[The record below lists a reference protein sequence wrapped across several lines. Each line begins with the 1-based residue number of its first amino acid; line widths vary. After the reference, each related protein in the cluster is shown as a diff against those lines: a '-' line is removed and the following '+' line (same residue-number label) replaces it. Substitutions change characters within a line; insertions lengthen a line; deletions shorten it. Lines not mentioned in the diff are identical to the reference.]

1 MEQQIPIP
9 SPSPPAPA
17 TPTRKKIRG
26 WSPAKAKTCHFP
38 ILDLKRGG
46 GVQDCSFT
54 VLIIL
59 AVFWSSD
66 STSPLTHPHPIRE
79 RTTAQNR
86 RSETTYI
93 IYWRKKC
100 HFAWCLPQK
109 NNILHGL
116 NFRLELTK
124 RKVKCATYH
133 ELTKAANKIC
143 KEVII
148 TRCSGPELECAFGK
162 PVRPVL
168 FFALLGKIMKE
179 HLRVTLGKN
188 VPIVFSEVAGTAA
201 LSFAT
206 TVFRSTSV
214 IFFFVSI
221 VLRHFMIRVLSTAT
235 VFKRETRTSVSNL
248 HWSKTIKQT

>member
-9 SPSPPAPA
+9 FPSPPPPPLA
-17 TPTRKKIRG
+17 TPTKKKFEDEALRKPKHAIFLSLI
-26 WSPAKAKTCHFP
+26 W
-38 ILDLKRGG
+38 RGG

-54 VLIIL
+54 VLKIL
-59 AVFWSSD
+59 AVFWSFD
-66 STSPLTHPHPIRE
+66 STSPLTHPHPITE
-79 RTTAQNR
+79 RATGQNR

-116 NFRLELTK
+116 NFRLELTQ

-188 VPIVFSEVAGTAA
+188 VPIVFSEAAGMAA
-201 LSFAT
+201 LSFAMRA
-206 TVFRSTSV
+206 VFRSTSV
-214 IFFFVSI
+214 IFFLCFDCPPALQSAEYC
-221 VLRHFMIRVLSTAT
+221 HCFQ
-235 VFKRETRTSVSNL
+235 KRD
-248 HWSKTIKQT
+248 

>member
-9 SPSPPAPA
+9 SPSPLPP
-17 TPTRKKIRG
+17 PPLLQKKNSRMKPCESQNMPFSYPWFEG
-26 WSPAKAKTCHFP
+26 
-38 ILDLKRGG
+38 GG

-79 RTTAQNR
+79 RTTGQNR

-116 NFRLELTK
+116 NFRLQLTQ
-124 RKVKCATYH
+124 RKGKCATYH

-188 VPIVFSEVAGTAA
+188 VPIVFSEAAGIAA
-201 LSFAT
+201 LSFAP

-214 IFFFVSI
+214 IFFPVSI
-221 VLRHFMIRVLSTAT
+221 VLQHFRVLSTAT

>member
-9 SPSPPAPA
+9 FPSPPPPPLA
-17 TPTRKKIRG
+17 TPTKKKFEDEALRKPKHAIFLSLI
-26 WSPAKAKTCHFP
+26 W
-38 ILDLKRGG
+38 RGG

-54 VLIIL
+54 VLKIL
-59 AVFWSSD
+59 AVFWSFD
-66 STSPLTHPHPIRE
+66 STSPLTHPHPITE
-79 RTTAQNR
+79 RATGQNR

-116 NFRLELTK
+116 NFRLELTQ

-179 HLRVTLGKN
+179 HLRVTLEKN
-188 VPIVFSEVAGTAA
+188 VPIVFSEAAGMAA
-201 LSFAT
+201 LSFAM

-214 IFFFVSI
+214 IFFSVSI
-221 VLRHFMIRVLSTAT
+221 VLRHFRVPSTAT

-248 HWSKTIKQT
+248 YWSKTIKQT